1 MIVGGVEI
9 RAHDE
14 GSGEAVL
21 FLHGWGSEFSVF
33 RPFLDSLAGRYRAVA
48 LDMPGFGESEE
59 PPSAWD
65 VDGYADFVLQFLER
79 KEIRRAI
86 VIGHSFG
93 GRVAIKLAARAGGRD
108 AGLEIPKMILV
119 DAAGI
124 RPKRSLPAQARQLV
138 YKAVQNVLSAAPV
151 KRLFPGAPERWR
163 RARASADYCNATPL
177 MRDVLVKTVNEDLT
191 PILPRIAC
199 PTLLV
204 WGANDA
210 ATPIADAK
218 IMEARIPGA
227 GLVALP
233 GAGHYSFLDQPYAF
247 GRVLDSFLNIER

>member
-1 MIVGGVEI
+1 MIVDGVEI
-9 RAHDE
+9 RVHDE

-21 FLHGWGSEFSVF
+21 FLHGWGSECSVF
-33 RPFLDSLAGRYRAVA
+33 RPFLDSLAGRCRAVA
-48 LDMPGFGESEE
+48 LDMPGFGGSGE

-65 VDGYADFVLQFLER
+65 VDGYADFVLRFLAQ

-86 VIGHSFG
+86 LIGHSFG
-93 GRVAIKLAARAGGRD
+93 GRVAIKLAARAGAGN

-119 DAAGI
+119 DSAGI
-124 RPKRSLPAQARQLV
+124 RPKKPPAARARQFV
-138 YKAVQNVLSAAPV
+138 YKAIRNVLSPAPV
-151 KRLFPGAPERWR
+151 KRLFPGALERWR
-163 RARASADYCNATPL
+163 RAHASADYCNATPR
-177 MRDVLVKTVNEDLT
+177 MREVLVKTVNEDLT
-191 PILPRIAC
+191 PCLSRIVC

-204 WGANDA
+204 WGANDR
-210 ATPIADAK
+210 ATPLADAK
-218 IMEARIPGA
+218 IMEELIPGS